1 MARLIDG
8 KLISKQIKDE
18 LKEEAAQLK
27 EQEIVPCLAAVSYT
41 HLIRNDQTKLPN
53 RSFI

>member
-27 EQEIVPCLAAVSYT
+27 DQKRLNWKKIFPS
-41 HLIRNDQTKLPN
+41 RNY
-53 RSFI
+53 